1 MQACSILSLAT
12 AVPPHVIEQ
21 SEAKRVAREAFGCK
35 ALFDRLSGVF
45 DNAGIARRH
54 IAAPHQWYA
63 TGHGWRDRNAVY
75 LQAAEDLFAEAA
87 TAALERAGLDAGEI
101 DGIVTVST
109 TGIATPSL
117 EARVAKRMGFR
128 EDVPRV
134 PVFGLGCAGGV
145 NGLALASRLA
155 VAEPGTRWLFVTV
168 ETCSISIRLDSDDP
182 AAVVA
187 TALFGDGAAAAV
199 VTAGEHSVARIRGSA
214 EKLWPDT
221 LRIMGWDVEDPGLA
235 VVFDRAIPPFIESE
249 LAEAV
254 DGMCAQLG
262 IGRSDIDGSVRARA
276 PDRAGPAEPH
286 DDDRVRTG
294 LHLRRPAARS
304 RVILSILILAFVTLE
319 RLVELMYARR
329 NTRRLLERGARE
341 HAPGHYPLIVA
352 VHASWLTALWWLA
365 PTRPIDGFFLA
376 LFILIELGRAWV
388 LITLGP
394 RWTTRIIVLP
404 DEPLV
409 TGGPYRF
416 LNHPNYWV
424 VAGEI
429 AILPLV
435 FGLWL
440 VALIF
445 TLLNAAVLTIRIREE
460 NRALSR

>member
-128 EDVPRV
+128 EDVRRV

-254 DGMCAQLG
+254 DGMCAQLR
-262 IGRSDIDGSVRARA
+262 IGRSDIDRFCCHPGGVKVLDAIEQSLQLGQGALNLEREVLRDYGNMSA
-276 PDRAGPAEPH
+276 PT
-286 DDDRVRTG
+286 V
-294 LHLRRPAARS
+294 L
-304 RVILSILILAFVTLE
+304 FVLE
-319 RLVELMYARR
+319 RLIEQGLPNRTMMTAFGPGF
-329 NTRRLLERGARE
+329 TCGGLLLE
-341 HAPGHYPLIVA
+341 
-352 VHASWLTALWWLA
+352 
-365 PTRPIDGFFLA
+365 
-376 LFILIELGRAWV
+376 
-388 LITLGP
+388 
-394 RWTTRIIVLP
+394 
-404 DEPLV
+404 
-409 TGGPYRF
+409 
-416 LNHPNYWV
+416 
-424 VAGEI
+424 
-429 AILPLV
+429 
-435 FGLWL
+435 
-440 VALIF
+440 
-445 TLLNAAVLTIRIREE
+445 AA
-460 NRALSR
+460 